1 MPRSATCSARSDT
14 VLLELER
21 SGCEALLRN
30 GSPTALKLLATLN
43 DGLVT
48 ALRGADLRLMKLDQ
62 EFGAGTVS
70 I

>member
-1 MPRSATCSARSDT
+1 LRS
-14 VLLELER
+14 
-21 SGCEALLRN
+21 

-70 I
+70 MNA